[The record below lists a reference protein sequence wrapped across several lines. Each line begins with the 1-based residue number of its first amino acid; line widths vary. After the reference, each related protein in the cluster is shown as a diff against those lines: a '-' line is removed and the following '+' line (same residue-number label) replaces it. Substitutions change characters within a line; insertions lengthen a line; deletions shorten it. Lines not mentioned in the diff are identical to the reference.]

1 MMRCCG
7 RISYFRILHLSRS
20 QRGNRK
26 KKQLVLAMNF
36 DSLPDNSRTNH
47 DVYFVTKFTVARHT
61 LLRLPRGAPAARLS
75 CTKLPAILY

>member
-7 RISYFRILHLSRS
+7 RISCFRILHLSRS
-20 QRGNRK
+20 QKGNRK

-47 DVYFVTKFTVARHT
+47 DVCFVTK
-61 LLRLPRGAPAARLS
+61 LRLPITQRYDCHTERPPLIYPVLNYPRH
-75 CTKLPAILY
+75 